1 MTDISF
7 DNTSRILETEQ
18 GNIHYHEIGSGPV
31 LLMIHGSGPGVT
43 GWANFEGNLELFSQ
57 HFRCIIIDLP
67 GYGKSDAAP
76 GNPILESVMG
86 TLRLLGGLN
95 IEKAH
100 IIGNSLGGIVASQIA
115 AHHPQRVGRLVMIGG
130 IGMNIFS
137 SFPAEGLQLL
147 SEFAEN
153 PTRENVI
160 RWLNAMVYDR
170 KLVTEELIEKRLTQ
184 ATEPKTLA
192 STRALYSREAIEG
205 MQAMFAGPDATQRI
219 AHYSSIQA
227 PTLLT
232 WGRDDRVSPIDMAL
246 IPMRLIPKCELH
258 TFPNCG
264 HWAMIE
270 AKDAFENVTLAFL
283 TRSDDQ

>member
-1 MTDISF
+1 MTDISY
-7 DNTSRILETEQ
+7 DSTSRILETEQ
-18 GNIHYHEIGSGPV
+18 GNIHYHEVGSGPV

-43 GWANFEGNLELFSQ
+43 GWANFEGNLPLFAQ
-57 HFRCIIIDLP
+57 HFRCIVIDLP
-67 GYGKSDAAP
+67 GYGKSDAVP
-76 GNPILESVMG
+76 GNPVLESVMG
-86 TLRLLGGLN
+86 TLRLLDGLN
-95 IEKAH
+95 IDKAH
-100 IIGNSLGGIVASQIA
+100 IIGNSLGGIVASQVA
-115 AHHPQRVGRLVMIGG
+115 AHHPQRVEKLVMIGG

-153 PTRENVI
+153 PTRENVV

-170 KLVTEELIEKRLTQ
+170 SLVTEELIEQRLTQ

-205 MQAMFAGPDATQRI
+205 MRAMFSGPDATQRI

-258 TFPNCG
+258 TFPDCG

-283 TRSDDQ
+283 SRD

>member
-18 GNIHYHEIGSGPV
+18 GNIHYHEVGSGPV

-67 GYGKSDAAP
+67 GYGKSDAVP

-86 TLRLLGGLN
+86 TLRLLDGLN

-115 AHHPQRVGRLVMIGG
+115 AHHPQRVERLIMIGG

-170 KLVTEELIEKRLTQ
+170 KLVTEELIETRLAQ

-283 TRSDDQ
+283 TRSDAK